1 MHRYSMKLMLNSSVV
16 LKHQQAGA
24 VAILYKIFFCRVST
38 LFQCGTKA
46 WFQHVQY
53 AGVHAVFGVFAYEH
67 Y

>member
-1 MHRYSMKLMLNSSVV
+1 MHGYSMKLMLNSSVV

-46 WFQHVQY
+46 WF
-53 AGVHAVFGVFAYEH
+53 
-67 Y
+67 